1 MAHWKNCQ
9 GCRARMTES
18 DKKKDT
24 SVELKNLKNRIEEL
38 ETAVIECKLSE
49 DALRR
54 SEKNLHAILYALEDL
69 IFILG
74 ADGTFH
80 KYFQSPDRKDLFT
93 HPKNFLG
100 KHFKEVLP
108 RDIADLFQN
117 AIYRIEDYGNA
128 QQFDFPL
135 TIKRDEM
142 WFSARISPLKQH
154 TKDYFGYVMVLQ
166 NITNQK
172 HREEALVE
180 NGERYKAVMLQ
191 STESIFLAGVETRVI
206 LEANQSMQRLLGY
219 PLEEIPGLSLYD
231 FVANDQDDIYQKIL
245 RILKDRSCYKGEMKY
260 RRKDGTI
267 VDVEINVNMVSY
279 RGKKV
284 FCVISRDITP
294 RKLAEKQLIH
304 TATHDP
310 LTGLTNRLVFY
321 DRIAVELAR
330 ARRNQTKLA
339 LIYIDLDKFKYINDT
354 LGHSCGDQLLKAVAE
369 RLQDLLRE
377 TDTLARMGGDE
388 FMYIL
393 PEVESSE
400 DVDKV
405 ANKVLNAIRKPFL
418 LDGQLQSI
426 TASSGIAIYP
436 KDGKD
441 AETLMKNADLAMYF
455 AKDKGRDRHLHFTSE
470 MSVKIL

>member
-1 MAHWKNCQ
+1 
-9 GCRARMTES
+9 MTES
-18 DKKKDT
+18 VKKKDT
-24 SVELKNLKNRIEEL
+24 SAEAKRINNRIEEL
-38 ETAVIECKLSE
+38 ETIVIECKLSE
-49 DALRR
+49 DALKK
-54 SEKNLHAILYALEDL
+54 SEKNLLSIINTLEDL

-80 KYFQSPDRKDLFT
+80 KYFQSPDRKDLFA

-108 RDIADLFQN
+108 RDVADLFQN
-117 AIYRIEDYGNA
+117 AIYRVEDYGNV
-128 QQFDFPL
+128 QQFDFL
-135 TIKRDEM
+135 MTINRDEV
-142 WFSARISPLKQH
+142 WYSARISPLKQQAQ
-154 TKDYFGYVMVLQ
+154 DYFGYVVILQ
-166 NITNQK
+166 NITDQK
-172 HREEALVE
+172 QKEETLIE
-180 NGERYKAVMLQ
+180 NEERYKAVMLQ
-191 STESIFLAGVETRVI
+191 STESIFLADVETRVI

-219 PLEEIPGLSLYD
+219 SLEEIPGLSLYD
-231 FVANDQDDIYQKIL
+231 FVANGQDDIYQKIL
-245 RILKDRSCYKGEMKY
+245 RILKDRSSYKGEMQY
-260 RRKDGTI
+260 RRKDGTL
-267 VDVEINVNMVSY
+267 VDVEINVNLVSY

-310 LTGLTNRLVFY
+310 LTKLTNRLVFY

-330 ARRNQTKLA
+330 ARRNQTNLA
-339 LIYIDLDKFKYINDT
+339 LIYIDLDRFKIINDT
-354 LGHSCGDQLLKAVAE
+354 LGHSCGDQLLKAVAD
-369 RLQDLLRE
+369 RLKNLLRE

-400 DVDKV
+400 DVNRIAEKILDS
-405 ANKVLNAIRKPFL
+405 IRKPFL

-426 TASSGIAIYP
+426 TGSCGIAIYP
-436 KDGKD
+436 IDGKD

-455 AKDKGRDRHLHFTSE
+455 AKDKGRDKYLQFTSG
-470 MSVKIL
+470 MSVKNL